1 MPDNKPNYEKLVADS
16 KREALAAQAGRKK
29 SVFGTTDS
37 QFTATPVDFNAIGYG
52 KAAKGE
58 HRDSGWADI
67 VNPFS
72 YGIDSIKPWDK
83 YTIPENIAYKAF
95 SEQSTTDL
103 IYDSV
108 IGGMK
113 NFGAGFIDNLAS
125 WDLTEL
131 SDWQAK
137 KGFDKTGNWLQQAA
151 NSIKDDMQE
160 HNQIYQNGDD
170 MWNGAYWANQA
181 QSFGYTAGIMGETLV
196 EQALLALATGGSANE
211 LGLASKVGL
220 WKNIAKQGIYGLAG
234 GVREGYMNARETG
247 LSTYQELKKR
257 GFSEQDALKYAGEA
271 AHVGFKTEVGPL
283 MALNALQNIAL
294 FGGSSKLKLTNA
306 FARGEAGGLSVGFSD
321 FAEQGIKKLLPNV
334 TNKWGKR
341 ALKYGLAAPLSEA
354 TEEVVQDL
362 ASQYGQHEGIDSAT
376 GKETPFNINWISVRD
391 NAIGGYFGG
400 MLLGAGS
407 RGVKKLSNYTANKD
421 FDRKLQS
428 YMEEA
433 HSSTANAF
441 QNEDKA
447 QKEMVQAFTKVK
459 TEPTELNKKTF
470 EDKLNNFRKSQD
482 KSQLNS
488 IVKALQYD
496 YIKGEGS
503 TAYDMYTSKMQAQL
517 EAVNSNNVE
526 ELKDMG
532 LLTEEGKE
540 RVEGSLEYIKNNF
553 SNHIEN
559 ANFIK
564 TKLNDIL
571 LNKTSDFN
579 SGLDILEH
587 EFNKKINEKDLLN
600 NKEAKE
606 TMHNTDNYFNQ
617 LSDNAKT
624 KYKLENELYALEKV
638 EKNNSNFSET
648 NKERVQ
654 EIKSELENLQDYKAS
669 EKEILQNVEKRAA
682 YINANVKEIEKQHD
696 INTNIKN
703 IEKESNSQL
712 IKEKISKRKQKEIKQ
727 SNSKEEVKAIVEE
740 SKNTLPKEDAS
751 KIEELAQQRETE
763 IASGI
768 EQIKPE
774 VVKEKS
780 VEPHEVSNIFNKS
793 LADITTSSRG
803 FDEDIAEQAF
813 SPENVSN
820 TPGEKQINA
829 LNDYVEHIKNTK
841 NKKEVG
847 FRDLIRDFIENHGY
861 DRADKVYNGIKDTWL
876 SSGRELDE
884 NPSTIYN
891 SFFNTSNIF
900 NDSLE
905 DLYEI
910 DTSPEEATTIITKV
924 EASTSKQTSGI
935 VEYNP
940 ESNTYI
946 EVESIDLEDGR
957 TSNSNLKFAYNF
969 SNFKRLSDTKWER
982 LGRGLKS
989 HQEGDPINNN
999 YILDKEF
1006 LYFIKENEPNSLVSR
1021 VLDIDD
1027 IPYGSKTW
1035 GETKKEKEFKLSSL
1049 EYQSWYK
1056 ENVPIG
1062 ISYEGKLSNN
1072 EPVYLAMAHTVA
1084 WYSPMNIS
1092 DREGIYK
1099 QQSTIEEGKK
1109 NILEFREKVLNS
1121 DNTKGIQLNID
1132 NVGFGS
1138 IDKIEK
1144 NAKPISINESTGD
1157 TTLAMF
1163 KFDEK
1168 SKQYKFLVGTKEF
1181 NKGKIIGL
1189 DYLKEQLDN
1198 NVNQKF
1204 FIVHINEVDIDE
1216 NNNPIYMAFPT
1227 MLNSPI
1233 AEDNRLKGTLDNK
1246 IISNLKYT
1254 MLSSIVL
1261 NNQGNEQLLKSIEKQ
1276 YNFTEVDAK
1285 KIYDAI
1291 AKDLNIDILNNLKD
1305 YYQIFVNTKAPSS
1318 SDLKNFKLKDIT
1330 NSNMSKEGMTYLFG
1344 HNYNNTI
1351 EFGEKGKPTF
1361 QIGGKIINNTNGQ
1374 KTDEQLAQTTLNN
1387 FNILFNENGILK
1399 NTQLNYDSSTA
1410 SKEKYNKISFIDER
1424 GVVSQDSIT
1433 YDKLLK
1439 DNFKTNI
1446 LSHKIETIDG
1456 KEKWVTDVQPMIYY
1470 SVDTNEEIKPVQSVS
1485 NQSDIEAKKA
1495 DIERTEN
1502 DFNNEK
1508 ESYRVI
1514 VGDDAFNDIIESG
1527 VIRTNAENKG
1537 TNKVDGVI
1545 DLSGRPTAFPSFSKG
1560 NASMSYAK
1568 DNPNHYII
1576 VTESASIQP
1585 SKSGRHGKG
1594 STMFPTDTNG
1604 KHLKELDGSEV
1615 KVYKHIGEG
1624 KYELVY
1630 EKGKEYNAKYDVELK
1645 APEQQ
1650 STTTLKKAQQAS
1662 QEAIEEIDRVEN
1674 ESIQKAIVKEGFSIQ
1689 EEQLKKLGATDKQI
1703 ELARA
1708 TYNAKNGIYN
1718 SRVNFST
1725 EQLSNQN
1732 TNKISA
1738 LTDTEQLELIN
1749 SLKHNIIS
1757 ELDFNNNIQQQIVEG
1772 IQHSVKNLINPLI
1785 EEQKSMLELW
1795 NKIPNSEDMVQ
1806 QTNLQINKLE
1816 SILNEETKLNNTINK
1831 DTPLGI
1837 LVTEFNA
1844 LLNSNFEEDFIED
1857 IEQEEN
1863 FSKSFLEKDLKLS
1876 FSAQLRLSLFG
1887 FKEKNKG
1894 NQIKINSLGIERY
1907 ISADDVYL
1915 KIMDISTTI
1924 PSNWDI
1930 LVNSLTNKAKETKSS
1945 LYSDLR
1951 NKFES
1956 LPQHLKNEILHKTIS
1971 KKFSAYKV
1979 LNSPQKPIKTIKGDS
1994 IIPGSNIT
2002 IIEEGL
2008 SDNKIIERSIIKS
2021 FVNGDFSI
2029 SNEKGELVLNKIYT
2043 SNILKELK
2051 DTIINQN
2058 KNSKKLKELFNKI
2071 NLEYISRNTID
2082 YYVENFGNK
2091 IFEKGSILQTI
2102 DFNLN
2107 KLYNKQ
2113 GDIVLEDNNFF
2124 SNIGTQLNELI
2135 NIEVMLNGTS
2145 IVSSVRIGDKTLQ
2158 GVIAN
2163 TSLHDINQKLSA
2175 TDNESIINQ
2184 YLSDPQNKNNVT
2196 LLTLLESKKFKKA
2209 FTKIG
2214 FSSPEVYKLHGKKSF
2229 MDGDIDKIALQDIL
2243 ASKLGI
2249 YTNEK
2254 GNLLLEKEIEENLEN
2269 RYGLNFR
2276 IGQMSS
2282 HTLSDKGRVMF
2293 LTNLLLD
2300 FKGTEVFFDKENNI
2314 SLNQNLSD
2322 YLVEQVFNSELERI
2336 KQSYSKKS
2344 NFTAQE
2350 LASKVF
2356 HYIPSINSISTEI
2369 EGIDIKLHDYLYNRL
2384 SQGKE
2389 LEEEKINQFKE
2400 EASKKILEYINSEV
2414 DNKISKDEKTGELI
2428 DLGFYDT
2435 SLERKENN
2443 LSPFIN
2449 IDDNY
2454 VNKKKRINDIQTARF
2469 IMTEYVINN
2478 LLHNMTTHALYLGDI
2493 SFYSK
2498 DKFIPTVNIT
2508 TVNGEVFSKKIDS
2521 NKISQPEVYVKMA
2534 QDIGAA
2540 LDKRTASLI
2549 APGLKLA
2556 DSENPNSNFSQE
2568 FIHIAVQDVEGA
2580 SNNIKEFLEQEYGK
2594 FDDTLNQ
2601 QWNLLQSNIET
2612 IKISNNKEEI
2622 KMLSDENKDIVKNYF
2637 SNIADYFNI
2646 TGTDAQEYT
2655 TWRTHLDM
2663 LYRQG
2668 SKITEEQYTNLL
2680 EKISNNKELTEEE
2693 KNIFF
2698 QPVKPVYT
2706 TLIYDK
2712 STNIMR
2718 PIYIKSS
2725 AFPLLPQLTKN
2736 LKLDNVREKME
2747 SMENYNNSTGMFTPV
2762 RMSYQTANKIGSLD
2776 TNLTM
2781 DMLYSETS
2789 IPEEILQSA
2798 ISVLPMSGF
2807 KIQQENPSKEEKFF
2821 NKGKDSYISMGSQFM
2836 KIILGNFINSNG
2848 DNIFPNLFSQ
2858 DILELAGISNKN
2870 NLSGVDLDKIY
2881 NSVYFKYSDL
2891 LRENLES
2898 EIGLKEGDFSTLS
2911 QQDKNN
2917 ILKNL
2922 QKIIKKEVV
2931 ERGYPNYLT
2940 KTVEFINKEAKEL
2953 EMVSPIFFDT
2963 NTHKF
2968 EALLQSLI
2976 AARLI
2981 THKLPGNGHIVGSSE
2996 GFQKKTTLDT
3006 LTGLEKQGIIWINGY
3021 QENLSPTFIKNEEG
3035 KDVLVKS
3042 QVLIKSHYK
3051 YTDSEGNYQYVDLS
3065 SPKYSIDIVNEEG
3078 KVVGKKLNLEMIE
3091 PELLSQFSFRIPT
3104 SSHQSGVIFEVAGFL
3119 PSSMQDLLIVPKEH
3133 TTQLGEDYDIDKRY
3147 VYKSNY
3153 YLSNTGK
3160 IEKLQYNA
3168 EIKDYIQTI
3177 NNILSGK
3184 DIKADKLI
3192 SAIYGL
3198 DILDEAQD
3206 MKKELISLGL
3216 KQDKE
3221 GLIQVGKKALNML
3234 EIRMLENSL
3243 IDIYKSVYSST
3254 DKRIQNSIFKPLVT
3268 DVAEGTAK
3276 KMDKLLQDNSLNPN
3290 FSSMSDTYQTNLIK
3304 IGADGKGGIGEHSN
3318 AVTLEAQ
3325 MQRLSIKNKIRL
3337 GTYYK
3342 ETIKS
3347 PPSWHPFIFSLDGN
3361 TFNSILGVEKK
3372 SFDGDRDIAE
3382 QHGENQNVSTDN
3394 INKQIMGKRN
3404 ENSYT
3409 MGVIA
3414 LFAHMRF
3421 DKGSNGEHLA
3431 SLFVNQPILRDYV
3444 KAMEKYNSITSEFM
3458 SNDKKEQKIIKELG
3472 LKYGF
3477 INSSEI
3483 AEKDYKYAKPAN
3495 IDMKNISATELF
3507 DNLKESQALKN
3518 STLQE
3523 NVLMNFLDLS
3533 KQSKELSKVQQLFNI
3548 STSKLGVSYFEVIE
3562 KLNTLDEIASKSL
3575 SATYDIER
3583 GAIDAYNNYDKFI
3596 GEVSYN
3602 EKEGFEKIGS
3612 YYWKAT
3618 NIEGKMLLN
3627 SLSVANK
3634 TMPIFFPYDSNI
3646 LSNVIYRIF
3655 NNQEKSPNEKSNAN
3669 LKWKYEIMSSFK
3681 DFISSN
3687 IGVSINNLEQER
3699 QRLFFDNTD
3708 NISLGSILKDL
3719 VKKNNPIMSNKL
3731 LKELEV
3737 NKDKTNGL
3745 VTILHTANDNTTIDK
3760 STKYDAFLDL
3770 LKDDTIL
3777 EEYNGEQLTV
3787 SKLAQ
3792 DLVTYSFLTDNQN
3805 GATGFKNFVNI
3816 EYLNEISVN
3825 KNYRELFKK
3834 IVNNDENLDI
3844 LRNRFVEQYFQ
3855 HYPERAKSISLE
3867 NKKEIEDKV
3876 KKGEVFNYPAF
3887 ISIKNNNKNTT
3898 SKQYDLYKFNN
3909 SNGVYEEIV
3918 ILGTTA
3924 YNEYDSS
3931 KDNQISLINKV
3942 SKKKQAGDIFLNRG
3956 NKYVVLDVKGKLIDQ
3971 DLSSYQKIFEG
3982 EGWNTVEKVLNKLL
3996 QSEATSKEYKD
4007 FIQQILPF
4015 VNKDIKLNWVKDG
4028 TNSFIVSKEGVPT
4041 IELNSNIY
4049 SFLMNKYD
4057 NNFNTTQQK
4066 FREIV
4071 FEEILHSITVRELN
4085 QYFEFYNK
4093 ESGEFKV
4100 KDNAPL
4106 FINKIVKAFELA
4118 KEVVPYNPNDISTYY
4133 SKDIFEFVAGMYVSE
4148 DYRAKLEDNNS
4159 GFVKKFLDAIRDM
4172 LKSMYSELTGKPMS
4186 YKDEIFN
4193 SVYELLETNKNKFG
4207 NKGVDIN
4214 YTKANNL
4221 SETLKEI
4228 KEDNL
4233 TESMGKIER
4242 PLEINNIIGNE
4253 RPNIVSRTSI
4263 KGMETYSK
4271 EVSNQILQDFDAG
4284 KEFIITPTKLRD
4296 KNSAEYKYMNDLIAH
4311 VGSSLEQREVLT
4323 DKISITNVN
4332 ENTQILTKNNSNKK
4346 TKPFVTEQN
4355 LIQKGTFR
4363 GKKLV
4368 FTEIDSND
4376 KTTPVG
4382 ARNKGTYIELNIP
4395 LLKQKFEEKAWTKPV
4410 IQKDGSKAQPLPENM
4425 FKTFEEFLTF
4435 VLIHEIKHDSIKRNV
4450 DQKDKIGK
4458 EYLESLPKKQF
4469 TKAFGS
4475 YDLHRSDL
4483 GDSLLEQSMDLKSVF
4498 SSNNPKQYLLEINNL
4513 TAESKYHQET
4523 IKKGMYFVDVDKQ
4536 VISPVNDYGEISLY
4550 NGKIPTVKNVYDLA
4564 IWKHKDTLYQ
4574 KMGEVD
4580 YNIVEKENTGS
4591 YETRINNAAL
4601 EDLEKNYDFK
4611 NREQKLFTT
4620 KINQFNY
4627 SYNSLTNEVIHNS
4640 KTGDKIETNE
4650 TQIGKVLAEYAKTNN
4665 LETKEFN
4672 KQLYSKVGDKIVNVN
4687 NGSIVT
4693 QKQIQDL
4700 FKEEIVLQD
4709 KIENKQPSTFTYK
4722 GKTINTD
4729 FELTQEQVKALER
4742 LIDFAESNQEEITL
4756 SGYAGTGKTSI
4767 IKYLEKYLKNSN
4779 FIYAAPTHAATVY
4792 LGLNTGVLPYTI
4804 QSIYSSRYNYET
4816 GNTEYKPTT
4825 KFEKSLSIFKENILV
4840 IDESSMI
4847 SNEDLENMQKSLK
4860 GSVKIIYMGDKAQLP
4875 EVTTGIKTVSKVF
4888 TSIENIQLTEVKR
4901 TNDNNILSVL
4911 TEIRQNPDGKLPV
4924 VSNTETLK
4932 YYDKALEFK
4941 KQAFKDIKENP
4952 EDTIYISYTNKD
4964 VQDFNNQVR
4973 EGLGFT
4979 DDLEVGE
4986 SIVGYAGYN
4995 SKSIMAKNLGNSI
5008 KYTVDKI
5015 EEKDGEIKISFS
5027 SKILE
5032 KISNLKETNSYKG
5045 STNYLQL
5052 SKQDSLIFKNI
5063 TEEQMNANNY
5073 KIASLFIDLFNAKQ
5087 NALKNKREWVNFYNI
5102 QSNISKT
5109 LSKIDLGNKYIYN
5122 PKTNKMEL
5130 YVGSQEQLNLS
5141 KNFPE
5146 LVIDKGIDFGYG
5158 ITIHKS
5164 QGATF
5169 KNVYFNA
5176 ASVNNNSAIMENGV
5190 QVGTEGNS
5198 LNYVGMSRASE
5209 KLNVLKG
5216 NNNKEIVK
5224 KNNTL
5229 SLGLSSGL
5237 LTSGGDSYSSREFRL
5252 PEIKKCK

>member
-1 MPDNKPNYEKLVADS
+1 MPDNKPNYKKLVADS

-37 QFTATPVDFNAIGYG
+37 QFTATPVDFNAMGYG

-58 HRDSGWADI
+58 HRDSGWDDVI
-67 VNPFS
+67 NPFS
-72 YGIDSIKPWDK
+72 YGIDSVKPWDK
-83 YTIPENIAYKAF
+83 YTIPEDIAYKAF
-95 SEQSTTDL
+95 SEQTTTDL

-108 IGGMK
+108 VGATK
-113 NFGAGFIDNLAS
+113 NFGAGFLDSLAS
-125 WDLTEL
+125 WDMTEL
-131 SDWQAK
+131 SDWESK
-137 KGFDKTGNWLQQAA
+137 KGLNKAGSLLQQTAD
-151 NSIKDDMQE
+151 SIKNNMQE
-160 HNQIYQNGDD
+160 NNQIYKDGDA

-181 QSFGYTAGIMGETLV
+181 QSFGYTAGIMGETLA

-211 LGLASKVGL
+211 LGLISKAGL
-220 WKNIAKQGIYGLAG
+220 WKNIAKQGIYGIAG
-234 GVREGYMNARETG
+234 GVKEGYMNARETG
-247 LSTYQELKKR
+247 IQTYQELKRR
-257 GFSEQDALKYAGEA
+257 GFSEEDALKYAGEA

-283 MALNALQNIAL
+283 MALNALQNIAF
-294 FGGSSKLKLTNA
+294 FGGSSKLKVTNA
-306 FARGEAGGLSVGFSD
+306 FARREAGGLSLGFSD
-321 FAEQGIKKLLPNV
+321 FAEQGIEKLLPNV

-341 ALKYGLAAPLSEA
+341 ALKYGVAAPLSEA

-362 ASQYGQHEGIDSAT
+362 ASQYGQHEGIDSAI
-376 GKETPFNINWISVRD
+376 GKETPFNINWTSVRD

-407 RGVKKLSNYTANKD
+407 RGVNKLSNYTANKD

-428 YMEEA
+428 HMEEA

-441 QNEDKA
+441 QNEVKA

-459 TEPTELNKKTF
+459 TEPTELNKKIF
-470 EDKLNNFRKSQD
+470 EDNLNNFRKSQD

-503 TAYDMYTSKMQAQL
+503 TAYDMYTSKMQVQL

-553 SNHIEN
+553 SNHLEN

-600 NKEAKE
+600 SKE
-606 TMHNTDNYFNQ
+606 TKETIYNTDNYFNQ

-669 EKEILQNVEKRAA
+669 EKEILQNIEKRTA
-682 YINANVKEIEKQHD
+682 YINTNVKEIEKQHD

-703 IEKESNSQL
+703 IERESNSQL

-727 SNSKEEVKAIVEE
+727 SKSKEEVKAIVEE

-751 KIEELAQQRETE
+751 KIEELGQQREAE
-763 IASGI
+763 IASGV

-774 VVKEKS
+774 VVKERS
-780 VEPHEVSNIFNKS
+780 VEPHEVSNTFNKS
-793 LADITTSSRG
+793 LADITTSSRE
-803 FDEDIAEQAF
+803 FDEDIAEQTF

-820 TPGEKQINA
+820 IPGEKQINA
-829 LNDYVEHIKNTK
+829 LNDYIEHVKNTK

-910 DTSPEEATTIITKV
+910 DTSPEEATTVITKV
-924 EASTSKQTSGI
+924 EASISKQTSGI

-969 SNFKRLSDTKWER
+969 SNFKRLSDTEWER

-989 HQEGDPINNN
+989 HQEGDPVNNN

-1006 LYFIKENEPNSLVSR
+1006 LHFIKENEPNSLVSR

-1027 IPYGSKTW
+1027 IPYGSTTW
-1035 GETKKEKEFKLSSL
+1035 GQIKKDKNSQLNPL

-1072 EPVYLAMAHTVA
+1072 EPVYLAMAHTVS

-1092 DREGIYK
+1092 DREGIDK
-1099 QQSTIEEGKK
+1099 QQNAIEEGKK
-1109 NILEFREKVLNS
+1109 NILELREKVLSS

-1144 NAKPISINESTGD
+1144 NAKPISINESTGN

-1204 FIVHINEVDIDE
+1204 FIVHINEVDIDD
-1216 NNNPIYMAFPT
+1216 NNNPVYMAFPT

-1261 NNQGNEQLLKSIEKQ
+1261 NNQGKEQLLKSIEKQ

-1305 YYQIFVNTKAPSS
+1305 YYQMFVNTKAPSS

-1424 GVVSQDSIT
+1424 GVVLQDSIT

-1456 KEKWVTDVQPMIYY
+1456 KEKWVTDIQPMIYY
-1470 SVDTNEEIKPVQSVS
+1470 SININKEVKTTKEKVEQAIRQVQEEIENEE
-1485 NQSDIEAKKA
+1485 
-1495 DIERTEN
+1495 
-1502 DFNNEK
+1502 
-1508 ESYRVI
+1508 
-1514 VGDDAFNDIIESG
+1514 
-1527 VIRTNAENKG
+1527 KG
-1537 TNKVDGVI
+1537 
-1545 DLSGRPTAFPSFSKG
+1545 
-1560 NASMSYAK
+1560 
-1568 DNPNHYII
+1568 
-1576 VTESASIQP
+1576 
-1585 SKSGRHGKG
+1585 
-1594 STMFPTDTNG
+1594 
-1604 KHLKELDGSEV
+1604 
-1615 KVYKHIGEG
+1615 
-1624 KYELVY
+1624 
-1630 EKGKEYNAKYDVELK
+1630 
-1645 APEQQ
+1645 
-1650 STTTLKKAQQAS
+1650 
-1662 QEAIEEIDRVEN
+1662 
-1674 ESIQKAIVKEGFSIQ
+1674 IVKEGFSLQ
-1689 EEQLKKLGATDKQI
+1689 EEQLRILGATDKQI

-1757 ELDFNNNIQQQIVEG
+1757 ELDFNNNIQQQIIEG
-1772 IQHSVKNLINPLI
+1772 IQNSVKSLINPLI
-1785 EEQKSMLELW
+1785 KEQRSMLELW
-1795 NKIPNSEDMVQ
+1795 DKIPNSEDMVQ

-1816 SILNEETKLNNTINK
+1816 SILNEETKLNNTTINK
-1831 DTPLGI
+1831 DTPLGV

-1945 LYSDLR
+1945 LYNDLR
-1951 NKFES
+1951 NKLES

-1979 LNSPQKPIKTIKGDS
+1979 LNSPQKPIKTIEGDS

-2021 FVNGDFSI
+2021 FVNGDFSM

-2051 DTIINQN
+2051 DTIRNQN
-2058 KNSKKLKELFNKI
+2058 KDSKKLKELFNKI
-2071 NLEYISRNTID
+2071 NLENISRNTIN

-2163 TSLHDINQKLSA
+2163 TSLHDINQKLSSN
-2175 TDNESIINQ
+2175 DNELIVNQ
-2184 YLSDPQNKNNVT
+2184 YLSTPQNKDNVT
-2196 LLTLLESKKFKKA
+2196 LHTLLESDKFRRA
-2209 FTKIG
+2209 FNKIG

-2229 MDGDIDKIALQDIL
+2229 IDGDIDKIALQDIL

-2269 RYGLNFR
+2269 KYGLNFR

-2300 FKGTEVFFDKENNI
+2300 FKGTEVFFNEDNSI
-2314 SLNQNLSD
+2314 SFNQNLSD
-2322 YLVEQVFNSELERI
+2322 YLVEQIFSSELERI
-2336 KQSYSKKS
+2336 KQSYTKDS
-2344 NFTAQE
+2344 NFTGQE

-2389 LEEEKINQFKE
+2389 LEEEKIKQFKDE
-2400 EASKKILEYINSEV
+2400 TSNKILQYINSEV
-2414 DNKISKDEKTGELI
+2414 DNKISKDAKSGELI
-2428 DLGFYDT
+2428 DLGFYDN
-2435 SLERKENN
+2435 SISRKKNN

-2449 IDDNY
+2449 IDNNY

-2478 LLHNMTTHALYLGDI
+2478 LLHNITTHTLYLGDI

-2498 DKFIPTVNIT
+2498 DKFIPTTNVT
-2508 TVNGEVFSKKIDS
+2508 TVDGKIFSKKIDS
-2521 NKISQPEVYVKMA
+2521 NKISQPEVYVKMS

-2556 DSENPNSNFSQE
+2556 DSENPNSEFSQE

-2594 FDDTLNQ
+2594 FDDILNN
-2601 QWNLLQSNIET
+2601 QWNLLQSNIDK
-2612 IKISNNKEEI
+2612 IKQSSNKEEI
-2622 KMLSDENKDIVKNYF
+2622 KMLSNENKDVVKNYF

-2680 EKISNNKELTEEE
+2680 EKIFNNKELTEEE

-2706 TLIYDK
+2706 NLIYDK

-2747 SMENYNNSTGMFTPV
+2747 SLEQYNNPTGKFIPV
-2762 RMSYQTANKIGSLD
+2762 RMSYQTANKIGSLNS
-2776 TNLTM
+2776 NLTM
-2781 DMLYSETS
+2781 NILYNETS
-2789 IPEEILQSA
+2789 IPEEILQSS
-2798 ISVLPMSGF
+2798 ISILPMSGF

-2821 NKGKDSYISMGSQFM
+2821 NKGKDSYVSMGSQFM
-2836 KIILGNFINSNG
+2836 KIISGNFINSNE

-2858 DILELAGISNKN
+2858 DVLELAGISNKN

-2911 QQDKNN
+2911 QKDKNN
-2917 ILKNL
+2917 ILENL

-2996 GFQKKTTLDT
+2996 GFQRKTTLDT
-3006 LTGLEKQGIIWINGY
+3006 LTGLEKQGIVWINGY
-3021 QENLSPTFIKNEEG
+3021 QENLSPTFIKDENGE
-3035 KDVLVKS
+3035 DILVKS

-3051 YTDSEGNYQYVDLS
+3051 YTDKEGNYKYVDLS
-3065 SPKYSIDIVNEEG
+3065 STKYSTEILNEEG
-3078 KVVGKKLNLEMIE
+3078 NVVGKKLNLEMIE

-3153 YLSNTGK
+3153 YLSSTGK

-3168 EIKDYIQTI
+3168 EIKDYIQTM
-3177 NNILSGK
+3177 NDILSEK
-3184 DIKADKLI
+3184 DIKGDRLV
-3192 SAIYGL
+3192 SAIYKL
-3198 DILDEAQD
+3198 DILDEA
-3206 MKKELISLGL
+3206 KELKEELISLGL
-3216 KQDKE
+3216 KEDKE
-3221 GLIQVGKKALNML
+3221 GLIQAGKKVLNKL
-3234 EIRMLENSL
+3234 EIKMLENSL
-3243 IDIYKSVYSST
+3243 IDVYKSIYSST
-3254 DKRIQNSIFKPLVT
+3254 DKKIQNSIFKPLVT
-3268 DVAEGTAK
+3268 DVAESTAK

-3304 IGADGKGGIGEHSN
+3304 IGADGKGGIGVHSN

-3325 MQRLSIKNKIRL
+3325 MQRLSNENKIRL
-3337 GTYYK
+3337 GTYYR
-3342 ETIKS
+3342 ETIKHPAVWS
-3347 PPSWHPFIFSLDGN
+3347 PFTFSLDGN

-3409 MGVIA
+3409 MGVFA
-3414 LFAHMRF
+3414 LFAHMGF
-3421 DKGSNGEHLA
+3421 DKGSNREHLA
-3431 SLFVNQPILRDYV
+3431 SLFINQPILRDYV

-3458 SNDKKEQKIIKELG
+3458 SNDKKEQEIIKELG

-3483 AEKDYKYAKPAN
+3483 TEKDYKYTKPSD
-3495 IDMKNISATELF
+3495 IDMRSISAKELW
-3507 DNLKESQALKN
+3507 DNLKEGQALKN

-3523 NVLMNFLDLS
+3523 KVLMDFLDLS
-3533 KQSKELSKVQQLFNI
+3533 KQSKHLSKVQQLFNI

-3562 KLNTLDEIASKSL
+3562 KLNTLDEIASISL
-3575 SATYDIER
+3575 SATYEMQKGI
-3583 GAIDAYNNYDKFI
+3583 INNYNNYDKFI
-3596 GEVSYN
+3596 GEVSYT

-3618 NIEGKMLLN
+3618 TIEGKMLLN

-3634 TMPIFFPYDSNI
+3634 TMPIFFPYDSNT

-3655 NNQEKSPNEKSNAN
+3655 NNQEKNPNEKSNAN

-3699 QRLFFDNTD
+3699 QRLFFDNTY

-3719 VKKNNPIMSNKL
+3719 IKKNNPIMSNKL

-3745 VTILHTANDNTTIDK
+3745 VTILHTANDNSTIDK

-3777 EEYNGEQLTV
+3777 GEYNGEQLTV

-3805 GATGFKNFVNI
+3805 GSTGFKNFVNI

-3834 IVNNDENLDI
+3834 TVNNDENLNI
-3844 LRNRFVEQYFQ
+3844 LSNRFVEQYFQ
-3855 HYPERAKSISLE
+3855 HYPEKAKSISLK
-3867 NKKEIEDKV
+3867 NRKEIEDKV
-3876 KKGEVFNYPAF
+3876 KKGEVFNYPTF

-3898 SKQYDLYKFNN
+3898 SEEYDLYKFNIN
-3909 SNGVYEEIV
+3909 TGVYEEIV

-3942 SKKKQAGDIFLNRG
+3942 SKKKQAGDVFLNRG

-3982 EGWNTVEKVLNKLL
+3982 EGWNTVDKVLNKLL
-3996 QSEATSKEYKD
+3996 QSDATSKEYKD

-4106 FINKIVKAFELA
+4106 FITKIVKAFELA
-4118 KEVVPYNPNDISTYY
+4118 KEAVPYNPNDISTYY

-4148 DYRAKLEDNNS
+4148 DYRAKLEDTNS

-4172 LKSMYSELTGKPMS
+4172 LKSMYSELTGNTVT

-4207 NKGVDIN
+4207 NKDIDIN
-4214 YTKANNL
+4214 YTKVSNL

-4228 KEDNL
+4228 KEDNS
-4233 TESMGKIER
+4233 TSPIETVER
-4242 PLEINNIIGNE
+4242 PLEQNN
-4253 RPNIVSRTSI
+4253 VS
-4263 KGMETYSK
+4263 
-4271 EVSNQILQDFDAG
+4271 
-4284 KEFIITPTKLRD
+4284 
-4296 KNSAEYKYMNDLIAH
+4296 
-4311 VGSSLEQREVLT
+4311 
-4323 DKISITNVN
+4323 
-4332 ENTQILTKNNSNKK
+4332 
-4346 TKPFVTEQN
+4346 
-4355 LIQKGTFR
+4355 
-4363 GKKLV
+4363 
-4368 FTEIDSND
+4368 
-4376 KTTPVG
+4376 
-4382 ARNKGTYIELNIP
+4382 
-4395 LLKQKFEEKAWTKPV
+4395 
-4410 IQKDGSKAQPLPENM
+4410 
-4425 FKTFEEFLTF
+4425 
-4435 VLIHEIKHDSIKRNV
+4435 
-4450 DQKDKIGK
+4450 
-4458 EYLESLPKKQF
+4458 
-4469 TKAFGS
+4469 
-4475 YDLHRSDL
+4475 
-4483 GDSLLEQSMDLKSVF
+4483 
-4498 SSNNPKQYLLEINNL
+4498 
-4513 TAESKYHQET
+4513 
-4523 IKKGMYFVDVDKQ
+4523 
-4536 VISPVNDYGEISLY
+4536 
-4550 NGKIPTVKNVYDLA
+4550 
-4564 IWKHKDTLYQ
+4564 
-4574 KMGEVD
+4574 
-4580 YNIVEKENTGS
+4580 
-4591 YETRINNAAL
+4591 
-4601 EDLEKNYDFK
+4601 
-4611 NREQKLFTT
+4611 
-4620 KINQFNY
+4620 
-4627 SYNSLTNEVIHNS
+4627 
-4640 KTGDKIETNE
+4640 
-4650 TQIGKVLAEYAKTNN
+4650 
-4665 LETKEFN
+4665 
-4672 KQLYSKVGDKIVNVN
+4672 
-4687 NGSIVT
+4687 
-4693 QKQIQDL
+4693 
-4700 FKEEIVLQD
+4700 
-4709 KIENKQPSTFTYK
+4709 
-4722 GKTINTD
+4722 
-4729 FELTQEQVKALER
+4729 
-4742 LIDFAESNQEEITL
+4742 
-4756 SGYAGTGKTSI
+4756 
-4767 IKYLEKYLKNSN
+4767 
-4779 FIYAAPTHAATVY
+4779 
-4792 LGLNTGVLPYTI
+4792 
-4804 QSIYSSRYNYET
+4804 
-4816 GNTEYKPTT
+4816 
-4825 KFEKSLSIFKENILV
+4825 
-4840 IDESSMI
+4840 
-4847 SNEDLENMQKSLK
+4847 
-4860 GSVKIIYMGDKAQLP
+4860 
-4875 EVTTGIKTVSKVF
+4875 
-4888 TSIENIQLTEVKR
+4888 
-4901 TNDNNILSVL
+4901 
-4911 TEIRQNPDGKLPV
+4911 
-4924 VSNTETLK
+4924 
-4932 YYDKALEFK
+4932 
-4941 KQAFKDIKENP
+4941 
-4952 EDTIYISYTNKD
+4952 
-4964 VQDFNNQVR
+4964 
-4973 EGLGFT
+4973 
-4979 DDLEVGE
+4979 
-4986 SIVGYAGYN
+4986 
-4995 SKSIMAKNLGNSI
+4995 LGN
-5008 KYTVDKI
+5008 
-5015 EEKDGEIKISFS
+5015 
-5027 SKILE
+5027 L
-5032 KISNLKETNSYKG
+5032 
-5045 STNYLQL
+5045 
-5052 SKQDSLIFKNI
+5052 
-5063 TEEQMNANNY
+5063 
-5073 KIASLFIDLFNAKQ
+5073 
-5087 NALKNKREWVNFYNI
+5087 
-5102 QSNISKT
+5102 
-5109 LSKIDLGNKYIYN
+5109 
-5122 PKTNKMEL
+5122 
-5130 YVGSQEQLNLS
+5130 
-5141 KNFPE
+5141 
-5146 LVIDKGIDFGYG
+5146 
-5158 ITIHKS
+5158 
-5164 QGATF
+5164 
-5169 KNVYFNA
+5169 
-5176 ASVNNNSAIMENGV
+5176 
-5190 QVGTEGNS
+5190 
-5198 LNYVGMSRASE
+5198 
-5209 KLNVLKG
+5209 
-5216 NNNKEIVK
+5216 
-5224 KNNTL
+5224 
-5229 SLGLSSGL
+5229 LSSGEL
-5237 LTSGGDSYSSREFRL
+5237 SQGYDYMESRQNEL
-5252 PEIKKCK
+5252 PSIHKCK